1 MFDCREWML
10 IVSTQAGYWSEGIN
24 RLYIPW
30 VPEVFSSYFLE
41 PISHL
46 IQNLDQTDL
55 TVLAIG
61 WVLSEQKRSIPE
73 ALRVCHYKDLTE
85 TRNCAWKVPGTQS
98 RLDTNSLQKKP
109 LTVFSEISVA
119 AETSIFQ

>member
-1 MFDCREWML
+1 ML

-30 VPEVFSSYFLE
+30 VPEVFSSHFLE
-41 PISHL
+41 PIISHL

-73 ALRVCHYKDLTE
+73 ALCVCHYKDLTE
-85 TRNCAWKVPGTQS
+85 TRNCA
-98 RLDTNSLQKKP
+98 
-109 LTVFSEISVA
+109 
-119 AETSIFQ
+119 